1 MLSFLKKLNMS
12 KTLTIIIILIIIL
25 IIISSLFA
33 IPLYKKQKG
42 NNSNFLKVI
51 SKWSEVILF
60 LLFIIPSYWLIQ
72 FFLALSTIFISN
84 WYHLYNKFYVIITII
99 CLILAVFT
107 TWLLSKVYSLL
118 KSKIKV
124 CDWKYNLICFM
135 ELFSLRNNLFF
146 IITTTY
152 FIWLILLWVNMCI
165 FLALGWWAN

>member
-1 MLSFLKKLNMS
+1 MTSTLIIYFLEMTSNS
-12 KTLTIIIILIIIL
+12 IIIIL

-33 IPLYKKQKG
+33 IPLYTKQKG

-72 FFLALSTIFISN
+72 FFLAVLLTTFISN
-84 WYHLYNKFYVIITII
+84 WNRLYDKFYVIITII

-135 ELFSLRNNLFF
+135 ELFSLRNILFF

-152 FIWLILLWVNMCI
+152 FIWLIFLWINMGVL
-165 FLALGWWAN
+165 LALGWWAN